1 MVSGETVTPSS
12 SWKAAKGTWPVL
24 KEITD
29 KLTAISTVVAEQNS
43 VFGHHCQMV
52 LLNDSF

>member
-24 KEITD
+24 NEITD

>member
-1 MVSGETVTPSS
+1 MTSNLFWSL
-12 SWKAAKGTWPVL
+12 AKGTWPES
-24 KEITD
+24 KEITA

-43 VFGHHCQMV
+43 VFRQRCQIE